1 MSGLKIAAIFLLV
14 LLLALPTI
22 LLTACKKEEAEEGEA
37 VEEGVAEEE
46 VLEPEEEAEEPTKF
60 TQDETKTVGEHKV
73 TVKTWELFAGDD
85 KLKPSKEG
93 NVLVLIDVEVAH
105 AQGGVFMVASSM
117 SFRLKG
123 KGTKEFEP
131 IKYKKKDAFTDGMIE
146 PGKTAKGIVAFEVP
160 KDIEG
165 LVFSAGKFKYDDPSK
180 VKFELSKETPYEE
193 PPA

>member
-1 MSGLKIAAIFLLV
+1 MRRLKIAAILLLV
-14 LLLALPTI
+14 LLLGLPTI
-22 LLTACKKEEAEEGEA
+22 LLTACKKEEAEEGVA

-46 VLEPEEEAEEPTKF
+46 VLEPEEEAEPTKF

-85 KLKPSKEG
+85 KFKPSKEG

-105 AQGGVFMVASSM
+105 TQGGVFMVASSM

-123 KGTKEFEP
+123 KGTKEFGP

-165 LVFSAGKFKYDDPSK
+165 LVFTAGKFKYDDPSS

>member
-1 MSGLKIAAIFLLV
+1 MDTAKFALILF
-14 LLLALPTI
+14 LALALT
-22 LLTACKKEEAEEGEA
+22 LSTTLFTACKKEEAEEEEA

-46 VLEPEEEAEEPTKF
+46 VLEPEEEAEPTKF

-73 TVKTWELFAGDD
+73 TVKTWELLAGDD

-165 LVFSAGKFKYDDPSK
+165 LVFTAGKFKYDDPSK

>member
-1 MSGLKIAAIFLLV
+1 MDTAKFALILFLALV
-14 LLLALPTI
+14 LTLSTTLF
-22 LLTACKKEEAEEGEA
+22 TACKKEEAEEGEA

-93 NVLVLIDVEVAH
+93 NILVLIDVEVAH
-105 AQGGVFMVASSM
+105 TQGGVFMVASSM

-165 LVFSAGKFKYDDPSK
+165 LVFTAGKFKYDDPSK

>member
-1 MSGLKIAAIFLLV
+1 MDTAKFALILF
-14 LLLALPTI
+14 LALALT
-22 LLTACKKEEAEEGEA
+22 LSTALFTACKKEEAEEEEA

-46 VLEPEEEAEEPTKF
+46 VLEPEEEAEPTKF

-73 TVKTWELFAGDD
+73 TVKTWELLAGDD

-165 LVFSAGKFKYDDPSK
+165 LVFTAGKFKYDDPSK